1 MEGPQNITRCP
12 ICSENHYWRD
22 CQHESILQCHHLLE
36 NLFRYRMAD
45 PAVYSAPLT
54 HTLDQIPIPI
64 LRKLVQTQAPL
75 ALVGGDDHFRS
86 LQQWRSRSAEQ
97 SKMVPSRIGIIS
109 AASNANILEMIRN
122 IYNFWAEREISQIQE
137 INSPVEQNFINMVE
151 RTYQDNLRWNFSTE
165 LYRALGPVRRRLNPG
180 SSVVHN
186 RLTPQGLLTYI
197 RQLESYLQQMGNN
210 LETRLQSDAFHDYV
224 PEIIDFNSPWLVG
237 VPQTSGTWGEAEW
250 LRPQS
255 RLSNRGD
262 TAFDREELGGEE
274 TTLPMHSELLHITD
288 NMIAGIPDPE
298 PPSDWNLPNFEP
310 STLTNFLDNTLHQD
324 IQTRPRSALEWARS
338 ARNAAEDIDSS
349 DSDDSFIPFGD
360 TEDDTPQNVTQR
372 RNRPRFPPFKL
383 QFYDACQWNDSDVA
397 PIADKDTLPP
407 RPSDATTLQYS
418 DGKCCG
424 ICWDDQTPSTSLY
437 THCGHSFCYD
447 CITNMVKTMRNNQR
461 RHHPRTSQTKMSCPM
476 CRADV
481 LSLTTFDSTCPIAK
495 EKRSRLSMLLY
506 HHPQGVQRPW
516 PDTNSDVHNTPV
528 HLGMNMDDPYIPVE
542 HTTPSDYMGPSPN
555 EGIPTGA
562 STGISIDTPRPARVI
577 RTSSDGDVVPNTHG
591 SSVAAA
597 GGEDSLLVSQ
607 FRTARDQLARDQLD
621 QEAAETM
628 RRYTELT
635 DAYRQR
641 YFTPFE
647 SQAQPPRPPS
657 GWEHR
662 TDPLDIRP
670 RPSDASGVNFLNDF
684 REAMQSAPDA
694 SGSTSDST
702 STPNENSSLRRFSI
716 AGLGE
721 MTISR
726 NGNAETSRLVDT
738 LLRNPIVREI
748 VAPLTSPNSP
758 DAPMT
763 PSVIDTSGNR
773 QEVPSTP
780 RGGTPPQI
788 IEDEDTRA
796 SETENS
802 PLSNMLAEQWSR
814 RPIFIPN
821 INEDTNPPPSFQSMA
836 PLGLQPIDSRDTLP
850 EDDIIIESTEDELTR
865 ANQPEASSLVVDF
878 GENLP
883 QMPLTNDGRIPTE
896 ILDMFRQTVNDANDA
911 QSAEL
916 HSLLDQLNNDPHQ
929 LRGMELSDSDSD
941 DESYSSMPPLEAIDQ
956 SSQQTPSGS
965 GPSDQVL
972 EDFVRR
978 FMTRGN
984 TIHTETGRRMPLDT
998 EMWDRFRQST
1008 PSQLLSMVTAL
1019 NDQLNQEPLFDLP
1032 DLPLST
1038 PESSDSDSES
1048 DSEAPTDVIV
1058 AQDNRAPRRRV
1069 ARYHDLL

>member
-1 MEGPQNITRCP
+1 METSQSTSVRCP
-12 ICSENHYWRD
+12 ICAENHYWRD
-22 CQHESILQCHHLLE
+22 CNHACILQCHHLLE

-45 PAVYSAPLT
+45 PAVYSDPLN
-54 HTLDQIPIPI
+54 HTLDNIPIPI

-97 SKMVPSRIGIIS
+97 TKMVPSRIGIIS

-122 IYNFWAEREISQIQE
+122 IYNFWAERELSQIQE
-137 INSPVEQNFINMVE
+137 INSPVDQSMISFVE
-151 RTYQDNLRWNFSTE
+151 RTYQENVRWNFSTE

-180 SSVVHN
+180 SSSVHN
-186 RLTPQGLLTYI
+186 QLTPQGLLTYI
-197 RQLESYLQQMGNN
+197 RMVESYIQQMGNA
-210 LETRLQSDAFHDYV
+210 LETSLQSDAFHDYV
-224 PEIIDFNSPWLVG
+224 PEMINLNSPWLVG
-237 VPQTSGTWGEAEW
+237 VPNTSGSWGEVEW
-250 LRPQS
+250 LRPQG
-255 RLSNRGD
+255 RHSNRGD
-262 TAFDREELGGEE
+262 NAFDRRADPSDINNPLHN
-274 TTLPMHSELLHITD
+274 LPMQQELLNIPD
-288 NMIAGIPDPE
+288 NMIASNPDPE
-298 PPSDWNLPNFEP
+298 PPSDWNLPDFEP
-310 STLTNFLDNTLHQD
+310 STLTNYLDNALPEN
-324 IQTRPRSALEWARS
+324 IQVRPRSTLDWARL
-338 ARNAAEDIDSS
+338 ARQAAAIQVSSPDSS
-349 DSDDSFIPFGD
+349 DSEEDFIPFGEHSND
-360 TEDDTPQNVTQR
+360 IPQNVTQR

-424 ICWDDQTPSTSLY
+424 ICWDDQTPSSSLY

-461 RHHPRTSQTKMSCPM
+461 RHHPRVSQTKLSCPM

-481 LSLTTFDSTCPIAK
+481 LSLTTFDSTCPVAK
-495 EKRSRLSMLLY
+495 EKRSKLSILLY
-506 HHPQGVQRPW
+506 HHPQGVQRPL
-516 PDTNSDVHNTPV
+516 PETTSDVHDPPV
-528 HLGMNMDDPYIPVE
+528 HMAPYNPVE

-597 GGEDSLLVSQ
+597 GGEDSLLVSR
-607 FRTARDQLARDQLD
+607 FRTARDQLARDQLE
-621 QEAAETM
+621 QEAEETM

-662 TDPLDIRP
+662 TDPHDIRP
-670 RPSDASGVNFLNDF
+670 RPSDASGLNFLNDF
-684 REAMQSAPDA
+684 REAMQSPPDA
-694 SGSTSDST
+694 SGST
-702 STPNENSSLRRFSI
+702 STPNENSSLRRFLI
-716 AGLGE
+716 PGLGE

-726 NGNAETSRLVDT
+726 NGNAETLRLVDT

-758 DAPMT
+758 DAPMA

-773 QEVPSTP
+773 LEVPSTP
-780 RGGTPPQI
+780 RGGTPPEI
-788 IEDEDTRA
+788 IED
-796 SETENS
+796 
-802 PLSNMLAEQWSR
+802 
-814 RPIFIPN
+814 
-821 INEDTNPPPSFQSMA
+821 EDTNPPPSFQSMA

-850 EDDIIIESTEDELTR
+850 EDGIIIESIEDELAR
-865 ANQPEASSLVVDF
+865 V
-878 GENLP
+878 NLP
-883 QMPLTNDGRIPTE
+883 D
-896 ILDMFRQTVNDANDA
+896 
-911 QSAEL
+911 S
-916 HSLLDQLNNDPHQ
+916 S
-929 LRGMELSDSDSD
+929 SDSD
-941 DESYSSMPPLEAIDQ
+941 DSYSSMPPLEELSGD
-956 SSQQTPSGS
+956 SQQTPSPDRPVDINLSIPIGS
-965 GPSDQVL
+965 GVTDQRL
-972 EDFVRR
+972 ENFVRQLMAR
-978 FMTRGN
+978 HNVTD
-984 TIHTETGRRMPLDT
+984 TGRPIPREVL
-998 EMWDRFRQST
+998 DRFRQST
-1008 PSQLLSMVTAL
+1008 PSQLLGIVRALDTHVFGQTA
-1019 NDQLNQEPLFDLP
+1019 EA

-1058 AQDNRAPRRRV
+1058 EQDNRAPRRRV

>member
-45 PAVYSAPLT
+45 PAVYNQPLT

-86 LQQWRSRSAEQ
+86 LQQWRTRPSEQ

-180 SSVVHN
+180 SSAVDN

-237 VPQTSGTWGEAEW
+237 VPNTSGSWGEVEW

-262 TAFDREELGGEE
+262 TAFDRVVEGEE

-310 STLTNFLDNTLHQD
+310 STLTNFLDNTLHHD
-324 IQTRPRSALEWARS
+324 IQTRASSALAWARN

-383 QFYDACQWNDSDVA
+383 QLYDACQWNDSDVA

-418 DGKCCG
+418 DEKCCG

-461 RHHPRTSQTKMSCPM
+461 RHHPHTSQTKMSCPM

-495 EKRSRLSMLLY
+495 EKRNKLSILLY
-506 HHPQGVQRPW
+506 HHPQGVQMPW
-516 PDTNSDVHNTPV
+516 PGTNSNVHNTPV

-542 HTTPSDYMGPSPN
+542 HTTPSDYMDPSHN

-607 FRTARDQLARDQLD
+607 FRTARDQLND
-621 QEAAETM
+621 EAAQTM

-662 TDPLDIRP
+662 TDPLDLRPRP
-670 RPSDASGVNFLNDF
+670 RPSDASGLNFLNDF

-716 AGLGE
+716 GAAGE

-726 NGNAETSRLVDT
+726 NGNASTLRLIDS
-738 LLRNPIVREI
+738 LLSNPIVRELA
-748 VAPLTSPNSP
+748 APLTSPNSP
-758 DAPMT
+758 DAPMA

-773 QEVPSTP
+773 LEVPSTP
-780 RGGTPPQI
+780 RGGTPPEI
-788 IEDEDTRA
+788 IED
-796 SETENS
+796 
-802 PLSNMLAEQWSR
+802 
-814 RPIFIPN
+814 
-821 INEDTNPPPSFQSMA
+821 EDTNPPPSFQSMA
-836 PLGLQPIDSRDTLP
+836 PLGLQPIESTEGDLQS
-850 EDDIIIESTEDELTR
+850 IEFTEDELTR
-865 ANQPEASSLVVDF
+865 ANQPDS
-878 GENLP
+878 
-883 QMPLTNDGRIPTE
+883 T
-896 ILDMFRQTVNDANDA
+896 
-911 QSAEL
+911 
-916 HSLLDQLNNDPHQ
+916 
-929 LRGMELSDSDSD
+929 SDSD
-941 DESYSSMPPLEAIDQ
+941 DESYSSMPPLEEIDQ

-972 EDFVRR
+972 EDFARR
-978 FMTRGN
+978 VMTRGN
-984 TIHTETGRRMPLDT
+984 TIYTETGRRMPVDT
-998 EMWDRFRQST
+998 EMWDRFRQCN

-1019 NDQLNQEPLFDLP
+1019 NDQLNQEPLADLP

-1038 PESSDSDSES
+1038 PESSSSDSES

-1058 AQDNRAPRRRV
+1058 EQDNRAPRRRV

>member
-1 MEGPQNITRCP
+1 MEGPQNTTRCP

-22 CQHESILQCHHLLE
+22 CQHHSILQCHHLVE

-45 PAVYSAPLT
+45 PAAYSAPLS
-54 HTLDQIPIPI
+54 HTLDQIPVCI

-86 LQQWRSRSAEQ
+86 LQQWRSRSPEQ

-137 INSPVEQNFINMVE
+137 INSPVEPNFINLVE

-180 SSVVHN
+180 SSAVQN

-237 VPQTSGTWGEAEW
+237 VPNTSGSWGEVEW

-262 TAFDREELGGEE
+262 TAFDRVVEGEE

-310 STLTNFLDNTLHQD
+310 STLTDFLDNTLHQD
-324 IQTRPRSALEWARS
+324 IQTRPRSALEWARN
-338 ARNAAEDIDSS
+338 ARNAAMLPPIDMDSS

-360 TEDDTPQNVTQR
+360 TEDNTPQNVTQR

-383 QFYDACQWNDSDVA
+383 QLYDACQWNDSDVA

-418 DGKCCG
+418 DEKCCG
-424 ICWDDQTPSTSLY
+424 ICWDDQTPSTGLY

-461 RHHPRTSQTKMSCPM
+461 RHHPHTSQTKMSCPM

-506 HHPQGVQRPW
+506 HHPQGVQRPL

-542 HTTPSDYMGPSPN
+542 HTTPTDYMDPSPN

-562 STGISIDTPRPARVI
+562 STGISIDTSRPARVI

-621 QEAAETM
+621 QAAAETM
-628 RRYTELT
+628 RRYTDLT
-635 DAYRQR
+635 AAYRER

-657 GWEHR
+657 
-662 TDPLDIRP
+662 
-670 RPSDASGVNFLNDF
+670 DASGLNFLNDF

-716 AGLGE
+716 GVAGE

-726 NGNAETSRLVDT
+726 NGNASTLRMIDT

-748 VAPLTSPNSP
+748 AAPLTSPNSP

-773 QEVPSTP
+773 LEVPSTP
-780 RGGTPPQI
+780 RGGTPPEI
-788 IEDEDTRA
+788 IED
-796 SETENS
+796 
-802 PLSNMLAEQWSR
+802 
-814 RPIFIPN
+814 
-821 INEDTNPPPSFQSMA
+821 EDTNPPPSFQSMA
-836 PLGLQPIDSRDTLP
+836 PLGLQPIEFTEGDLQS
-850 EDDIIIESTEDELTR
+850 IEFTEDELTR
-865 ANQPEASSLVVDF
+865 ANQPDS
-878 GENLP
+878 
-883 QMPLTNDGRIPTE
+883 T
-896 ILDMFRQTVNDANDA
+896 
-911 QSAEL
+911 
-916 HSLLDQLNNDPHQ
+916 
-929 LRGMELSDSDSD
+929 SDSD
-941 DESYSSMPPLEAIDQ
+941 DESYSSMPPLEEIDQ

-965 GPSDQVL
+965 GPSERVL
-972 EDFVRR
+972 EDFARR
-978 FMTRGN
+978 VMTRGN
-984 TIHTETGRRMPLDT
+984 TIHTGSRMPLNT
-998 EMWDRFRQST
+998 EMWDRFMQST

-1019 NDQLNQEPLFDLP
+1019 NDPSLLSTPPLADLP

-1038 PESSDSDSES
+1038 PESSSSDSES

-1058 AQDNRAPRRRV
+1058 EQDNRAPRRRV

>member
-1 MEGPQNITRCP
+1 
-12 ICSENHYWRD
+12 
-22 CQHESILQCHHLLE
+22 
-36 NLFRYRMAD
+36 
-45 PAVYSAPLT
+45 
-54 HTLDQIPIPI
+54 
-64 LRKLVQTQAPL
+64 
-75 ALVGGDDHFRS
+75 
-86 LQQWRSRSAEQ
+86 
-97 SKMVPSRIGIIS
+97 
-109 AASNANILEMIRN
+109 
-122 IYNFWAEREISQIQE
+122 
-137 INSPVEQNFINMVE
+137 
-151 RTYQDNLRWNFSTE
+151 
-165 LYRALGPVRRRLNPG
+165 
-180 SSVVHN
+180 
-186 RLTPQGLLTYI
+186 
-197 RQLESYLQQMGNN
+197 MGNN

-237 VPQTSGTWGEAEW
+237 VPNTSGSWGEVEW

-262 TAFDREELGGEE
+262 TAFDRVVEGEE

-310 STLTNFLDNTLHQD
+310 STLTDFLDNTLHQD
-324 IQTRPRSALEWARS
+324 IQTRPRSALEWARN
-338 ARNAAEDIDSS
+338 ARNAAMLPPIDMDSS

-360 TEDDTPQNVTQR
+360 TEDNTPQNVTQR

-383 QFYDACQWNDSDVA
+383 QLYDACQWNDSDVA

-418 DGKCCG
+418 DEKCCG
-424 ICWDDQTPSTSLY
+424 ICWDDQTPSTGLY

-461 RHHPRTSQTKMSCPM
+461 RHHPHTSQTKMSCPM

-506 HHPQGVQRPW
+506 HHPQGVQRPL

-542 HTTPSDYMGPSPN
+542 HTTPTDYMDPSPN

-562 STGISIDTPRPARVI
+562 STGISIDTSRPARVI

-621 QEAAETM
+621 QAAAETM
-628 RRYTELT
+628 RRYTDLT
-635 DAYRQR
+635 AAYRER

-657 GWEHR
+657 
-662 TDPLDIRP
+662 
-670 RPSDASGVNFLNDF
+670 DASGLNFLNDF

-716 AGLGE
+716 GVAGE

-726 NGNAETSRLVDT
+726 NGNASTLRMIDT

-748 VAPLTSPNSP
+748 AAPLTSPNSP

-773 QEVPSTP
+773 LEVPSTP
-780 RGGTPPQI
+780 RGGTPPEI
-788 IEDEDTRA
+788 IED
-796 SETENS
+796 
-802 PLSNMLAEQWSR
+802 
-814 RPIFIPN
+814 
-821 INEDTNPPPSFQSMA
+821 EDTNPPPSFQSMA
-836 PLGLQPIDSRDTLP
+836 PLGLQPIEFTEGDLQS
-850 EDDIIIESTEDELTR
+850 IEFTEDELTR
-865 ANQPEASSLVVDF
+865 ANQPDS
-878 GENLP
+878 
-883 QMPLTNDGRIPTE
+883 T
-896 ILDMFRQTVNDANDA
+896 
-911 QSAEL
+911 
-916 HSLLDQLNNDPHQ
+916 
-929 LRGMELSDSDSD
+929 SDSD

-972 EDFVRR
+972 EDFARR

-984 TIHTETGRRMPLDT
+984 TIHTGSRMPLNT
-998 EMWDRFRQST
+998 EMWDRFMQST

-1019 NDQLNQEPLFDLP
+1019 NDPSLLSTPPLADLP

-1038 PESSDSDSES
+1038 PESSSSDSES

-1058 AQDNRAPRRRV
+1058 EQDNRAPRRRV